1 MKRQENIKQ
10 YFSESNENGPVNF
23 YQIKPKNVEIDIH
36 NKKICSSIEESIRK
50 SGLKDGMTISF
61 HHAFREG
68 DYIINMVME
77 QIAKMGFKDLV
88 LASSSLSECH
98 SPLIKH
104 IENGVIKKIYTS
116 GMRGELANK
125 ISEGLMNE
133 PIIIHSHGGRVNL
146 LNSGELH
153 IDVAFL
159 GVYKTDNYGNATGKG
174 LCGSLGYAM
183 IDARYADK
191 VVLLSQELETYP
203 LSLPSIHQD
212 QVDYIVL
219 VDEVGD
225 PTKIGGGATR
235 LTSNPR
241 DLLIAKKASEV
252 IINSKYF
259 KDGFSLQTGSGGAS
273 LAVTRYLEEKMVA
286 QNIKAD
292 FALGGITSTMVK
304 LHQKGLIKKLLDVQS
319 FDHDAAISIEEN
331 PNHIEISA
339 NEYANFS
346 SKGASVDLLDI
357 VILSA
362 LEIDLDFNINVITGS
377 EGYIRG
383 ASGGHCDTAASA
395 KLVIIVAPLVRSR
408 IPTIRKSV
416 KTCITPGSD
425 VDVIVTDHGI
435 AINPR
440 RIDLIEHFESIN
452 FKVFTLEELYEKGI
466 SITGEP
472 KEIKTEDRIVGIIK
486 YRDGSIIDVI
496 HQVLIDQ

>member
-1 MKRQENIKQ
+1 M
-10 YFSESNENGPVNF
+10 
-23 YQIKPKNVEIDIH
+23 
-36 NKKICSSIEESIRK
+36 
-50 SGLKDGMTISF
+50 
-61 HHAFREG
+61 
-68 DYIINMVME
+68 
-77 QIAKMGFKDLV
+77 
-88 LASSSLSECH
+88 
-98 SPLIKH
+98 
-104 IENGVIKKIYTS
+104 
-116 GMRGELANK
+116 
-125 ISEGLMNE
+125 
-133 PIIIHSHGGRVNL
+133 
-146 LNSGELH
+146 
-153 IDVAFL
+153 
-159 GVYKTDNYGNATGKG
+159 
-174 LCGSLGYAM
+174 
-183 IDARYADK
+183 
-191 VVLLSQELETYP
+191 
-203 LSLPSIHQD
+203 
-212 QVDYIVL
+212 

-331 PNHIEISA
+331 HNHIEISA